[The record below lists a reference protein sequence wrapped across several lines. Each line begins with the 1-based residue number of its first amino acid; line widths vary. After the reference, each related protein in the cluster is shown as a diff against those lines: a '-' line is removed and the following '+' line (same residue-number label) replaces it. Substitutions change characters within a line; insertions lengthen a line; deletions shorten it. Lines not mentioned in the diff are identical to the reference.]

1 MRITTWWNHHIVL
14 IHCFTGFENVLGV
27 DYFFRIP
34 ETLRR
39 EGATV
44 YIARVNP
51 AQATEF
57 RGEELVQQ
65 LQQWAARP

>member
-1 MRITTWWNHHIVL
+1 MLVHS
-14 IHCFTGFENVLGV
+14 FTGFENVLGV
-27 DYFFRIP
+27 DYFCRIP
-34 ETLRR
+34 EALRR

-44 YIARVNP
+44 DIARVNP
-51 AQATEF
+51 AQTTEF